1 MDGEPEHEVQ
11 TYEEAVKQDC
21 DLAGGGAFWATSDG
35 KVGCDIVN
43 DPEDGGE
50 GETQA
55 QPPVVFPEPEPLPAN

>member
-21 DLAGGGAFWATSDG
+21 DLAGGAFWATSDG

-43 DPEDGGE
+43 DPE
-50 GETQA
+50 A
-55 QPPVVFPEPEPLPAN
+55 RWRR